1 MADTTQH
8 TAQKADR
15 LPGAPPVPII
25 FHRSVRHV
33 EVTAANDGTA
43 FHKAVD
49 VVDAMATAMGLD
61 SPDVKQTA
69 TKWRITMRLGDGR
82 DRTVVKI
89 HVYQLKPGTLLLDW
103 THREGSREAAALWWR
118 HLLAGL
124 RPYVTGPPEVVPVTE
139 GPPQASTVYTVPP
152 LPGTQDE

>member
-1 MADTTQH
+1 MADTAKKT
-8 TAQKADR
+8 DR
-15 LPGAPPVPII
+15 LPLVIPPVPWP

-33 EVTAANDGTA
+33 EVTAADDGTA
-43 FHKAVD
+43 FHKVVD
-49 VVDAMATAMGLD
+49 VVDAMATAMGFA
-61 SPDVKQTA
+61 SDVKQTT
-69 TKWRITMRLGDGR
+69 TKWRITMRLGD
-82 DRTVVKI
+82 TVVKI

-124 RPYVTGPPEVVPVTE
+124 RPYVTGPPEVVPVPE

-152 LPGTQDE
+152 LPAAGRVRDGGDG